1 MASDFWLIAGL
12 GNPGKKYEDTRHNMG
27 FMTADVLAER
37 WTVNFADHKGLAM
50 LGKSVMNLDGRT
62 VKFFLAK
69 PLTYMNLS
77 GESLRALTDFYK
89 IDVETELLV
98 IYDDISLDVGQLR
111 IRKKGSAGGHN
122 GIKSIISHLGTNVFP
137 RIKVGVGEKPSGYDL
152 ADYVLGHF
160 SKDDRAKMQE
170 GYTRAM
176 HAAEMLVAGDVEQA
190 MNEYNKKAK
199 QEA

>member
-69 PLTYMNLS
+69 PLTYMNDS
-77 GESLRALTDFYK
+77 GNAVASISAYYQIEPDH
-89 IDVETELLV
+89 IVV
-98 IYDDISLDVGQLR
+98 IHDDMDLEFGR
-111 IRKKGSAGGHN
+111 IKVKAGGSAGGHN
-122 GIKSIISHLGTNVFP
+122 GIKNIIAHLGTQEFP
-137 RIKVGVGEKPSGYDL
+137 RIKVGVGDKPKKMDL
-152 ADYVLGHF
+152 ADYVLSRF
-160 SKDDRAKMQE
+160 SKEDRA
-170 GYTRAM
+170 AM
-176 HAAEMLVAGDVEQA
+176 EDAFKEAAKAVEVMITDGMDTA
-190 MNEYNKKAK
+190 MNQFNGHKA
-199 QEA
+199 

>member
-69 PLTYMNLS
+69 PLTYMNDS
-77 GESLRALTDFYK
+77 GNAVASISAYYQIEPDHIVVIHDDMDLNSAVSRSRQAAPQAATTASSRLT
-89 IDVETELLV
+89 VP
-98 IYDDISLDVGQLR
+98 
-111 IRKKGSAGGHN
+111 SARRN
-122 GIKSIISHLGTNVFP
+122 TRVCAWASVT
-137 RIKVGVGEKPSGYDL
+137 PS
-152 ADYVLGHF
+152 AV
-160 SKDDRAKMQE
+160 R
-170 GYTRAM
+170 TRM
-176 HAAEMLVAGDVEQA
+176 TTR
-190 MNEYNKKAK
+190 
-199 QEA
+199 

>member
-69 PLTYMNLS
+69 PLTYMNDS
-77 GESLRALTDFYK
+77 GNAVASISAYYQIEPDH
-89 IDVETELLV
+89 IVV
-98 IYDDISLDVGQLR
+98 IHDDMDTTASSRLNVP
-111 IRKKGSAGGHN
+111 SARRN
-122 GIKSIISHLGTNVFP
+122 TRVCAWASVT
-137 RIKVGVGEKPSGYDL
+137 PS
-152 ADYVLGHF
+152 AV
-160 SKDDRAKMQE
+160 R
-170 GYTRAM
+170 TRM
-176 HAAEMLVAGDVEQA
+176 TTR
-190 MNEYNKKAK
+190 
-199 QEA
+199 

>member
-69 PLTYMNLS
+69 PLTLYEMIPAMRWL
-77 GESLRALTDFYK
+77 
-89 IDVETELLV
+89 
-98 IYDDISLDVGQLR
+98 
-111 IRKKGSAGGHN
+111 
-122 GIKSIISHLGTNVFP
+122 P
-137 RIKVGVGEKPSGYDL
+137 L
-152 ADYVLGHF
+152 API
-160 SKDDRAKMQE
+160 
-170 GYTRAM
+170 TRSSPTI
-176 HAAEMLVAGDVEQA
+176 LW
-190 MNEYNKKAK
+190 
-199 QEA
+199 